1 MLRGMLAALLLFVVA
16 GCQSKTTT
24 TSSLEPAKTASA
36 VPAPVAEAKPSS
48 SPTADPATAA
58 TPAIVKAPS
67 EGSTTEMPV
76 PAAEQKPKEDAM
88 PTTDDEWKKKLTPE
102 QYRVARQKGT
112 ERAFTGEY
120 HKTKTPGVY
129 RCVCCGTE
137 LFSSEHKFDS
147 GTGWPSYWQPA
158 AKERVKEITDSSH
171 GMRRVEVVCAKCDAH
186 LGHVFDDGPKPTG
199 LRYCINSV
207 SLKLE
212 EKK

>member
-1 MLRGMLAALLLFVVA
+1 MLRIMLAALLLFVLA

-24 TSSLEPAKTASA
+24 TAEPAKTASA
-36 VPAPVAEAKPSS
+36 PPAPASSPVAEAKPS
-48 SPTADPATAA
+48 PVAEVAP
-58 TPAIVKAPS
+58 KAPS
-67 EGSTTEMPV
+67 EGSSTEPPA
-76 PAAEQKPKEDAM
+76 PAAEQRPKE
-88 PTTDDEWKKKLTPE
+88 KKLTPE
-102 QYRVARQKGT
+102 QYRVTRQKGT

-137 LFSSEHKFDS
+137 LFNSEHKFDS

-158 AKERVKEITDSSH
+158 AKDRVKEISDDSH

>member
-1 MLRGMLAALLLFVVA
+1 MLRGMLAALLLLVVA

-24 TSSLEPAKTASA
+24 SSLEPSKTASA
-36 VPAPVAEAKPSS
+36 APAPVAEAKPSS
-48 SPTADPATAA
+48 SPTPAPAIAA

-67 EGSTTEMPV
+67 EGSTTETPA
-76 PAAEQKPKEDAM
+76 PAAEQKEDAM